1 MSSATPRTTDRSV
14 PNGAPVTDGASPAES
29 ASDSVSA
36 PPRARR
42 WPLPVVL
49 GAVVLASLLSLF
61 VGVSDVGIRAVFDP
75 ASAEA
80 GVFWASR
87 VPRLIAILLAGAS
100 MSVAGLIMQHLARN
114 RFVEPSTAGT
124 IESALL
130 GILVATVFFG
140 GESLLAKMILSV
152 VFALTGTWLFLRLLG
167 RIRFT
172 DPIVVPLVGLMYGGV
187 IGAVTMFFAY
197 RLDLLQA
204 LSSWTAGDFSGVLA
218 GRFELLYL
226 AGGVTIAAY
235 LFANK
240 FTVAGL
246 GQGFAVNLG
255 LNHSAVVNLGL
266 ALTAVITAVT
276 VVTVGAIPFLGL
288 IVPNLVTM
296 AFGDNLR
303 RVLPITA
310 LAGAAFVLVCD
321 VLGRTIRFPY
331 EIPVGVMVGVIGGI
345 LFIVLVLRRTV
356 SAR

>member
-1 MSSATPRTTDRSV
+1 
-14 PNGAPVTDGASPAES
+14 VTDGSPTRQLSPAP
-29 ASDSVSA
+29 AYRG
-36 PPRARR
+36 PRA
-42 WPLPVVL
+42 LPVAIV
-49 GAVVLASLLSLF
+49 AVVVASALSLF
-61 VGVSDVGIRAVFDP
+61 VGVGEVNPAAILDP
-75 ASAEA
+75 SSEDSRT
-80 GVFWASR
+80 FWASR
-87 VPRLIAILLAGAS
+87 VPRLLAILIAGAS

-140 GESLLAKMILSV
+140 GESLLAKMTLSV
-152 VFALTGTWLFLRLLG
+152 VFALGGTWLFLRILS
-167 RIRFT
+167 RIRFS

-187 IGAVTMFFAY
+187 IGAVTIFFAY

-204 LSSWTAGDFSGVLA
+204 LSSWTSGDFSGVLR

-226 AGGVTIAAY
+226 AAGVAVAAY

-240 FTVAGL
+240 FTVAGM
-246 GQGFAVNLG
+246 GQGFAVSLG
-255 LNHSAVVNLGL
+255 LRYNRVLNLGL

-276 VVTVGAIPFLGL
+276 VVSVGAIPFLGL

-296 AFGDNLR
+296 ALGDNLR
-303 RVLPITA
+303 RVLPVTA

-345 LFIVLVLRRTV
+345 LFIALVLRRREG
-356 SAR
+356 AR